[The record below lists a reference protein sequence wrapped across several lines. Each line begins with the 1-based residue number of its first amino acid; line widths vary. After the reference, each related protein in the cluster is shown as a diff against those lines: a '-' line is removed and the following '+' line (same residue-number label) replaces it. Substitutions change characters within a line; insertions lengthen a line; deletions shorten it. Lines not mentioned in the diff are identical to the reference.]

1 MLEIFQWERQRLII
15 IKTNY
20 LKDYFVEIPYKRVC
34 ARDIRDFCD
43 RALLYHTKI

>member
-20 LKDYFVEIPYKRVC
+20 LKDYFVEIPYKRVNVC
-34 ARDIRDFCD
+34 ARDIRNF
-43 RALLYHTKI
+43 L